1 MMRNKKYRGW
11 KLIILLI
18 FLFTQQS
25 FANQPAEK
33 EQFNAGEFII
43 GHISDSYS
51 WHITNIGK
59 TDISIPLPVIVK
71 SKDKGWFVFLSTKFK
86 DGKAIYQG
94 FGLSKTEKYKD
105 KVVEYQT
112 NGEEYRPLDLS
123 ITKNVCSLLIS
134 AILLCAVFLS
144 LANFYKKTPM
154 KAPGGFRGAMEYMV
168 VFIQDGAIKPCIG
181 KDYLRYS
188 PYLLTLF
195 FFILINNTMGIIPI
209 FPGGANLTGNIATTM
224 VLALCTMF
232 VVNVFANKDYWRDI
246 FLVPSVPMWLKFPI
260 PMMPILEL
268 VGVFTKP
275 LALMIRLFANM
286 LAGHMIAMVF
296 MALIFV
302 FGSISPL
309 LGTGVSVFS
318 VFFAIFMNV
327 LELLII
333 FIQAYVFTLLSAV
346 FIGLSR
352 EETSRKETK
361 KVLD

>member
-1 MMRNKKYRGW
+1 
-11 KLIILLI
+11 
-18 FLFTQQS
+18 
-25 FANQPAEK
+25 
-33 EQFNAGEFII
+33 
-43 GHISDSYS
+43 
-51 WHITNIGK
+51 
-59 TDISIPLPVIVK
+59 
-71 SKDKGWFVFLSTKFK
+71 
-86 DGKAIYQG
+86 
-94 FGLSKTEKYKD
+94 
-105 KVVEYQT
+105 
-112 NGEEYRPLDLS
+112 
-123 ITKNVCSLLIS
+123 
-134 AILLCAVFLS
+134 
-144 LANFYKKTPM
+144 M